1 MFGRLII
8 AFSIIQLYCL
18 CTNAQVSLSG
28 YINNYSLIGE
38 TEPNPFDE
46 ALWQNITCQRL
57 IFNWSINKNFDIQ
70 ISNQT
75 NLSFGNSTLL
85 RLVKE
90 TSTDNHNLLKL
101 SCLLIDKED
110 KWLNLALDRLL
121 MRWSTDK
128 LEVSLGR
135 QRINWGNTVLW
146 HPNDIFDSSP
156 FLNFTYPE
164 RMGCDAVR
172 AAYYHNEVATS
183 ELAVSAD
190 KRGSPTI
197 AILHRNL
204 YRNLDF
210 QLLGG
215 VYKRYHWVAGG
226 GFTTELNEFSIRFE
240 GSYFH
245 DSRKES
251 DKVDVVQ
258 ASIGI
263 DKIFQNNF
271 ILQAEA
277 LYTNKPDDITDLI
290 SSYMY
295 TEYSLR
301 RLTTSRW
308 SFAGQIYYP
317 FSGLFSI
324 NALMAYLPDQS
335 AVYVGVGMNYLISQ
349 NLEASAMV
357 HAFDLNIN
365 ESYPMDGRMGTLQV
379 KYFF

>member
-57 IFNWSINKNFDIQ
+57 NFNWSINKNFDIQ

-110 KWLNLALDRLL
+110 KWLNLILDRLL

-172 AAYYHNEVATS
+172 AAYYHNELQPVNLPFRLINEVPYYS
-183 ELAVSAD
+183 H
-190 KRGSPTI
+190 I
-197 AILHRNL
+197 APKSLP
-204 YRNLDF
+204 
-210 QLLGG
+210 QLRISTTGR
-215 VYKRYHWVAGG
+215 VYKRYHLVAGG

-245 DSRKES
+245 DSRKT
-251 DKVDVVQ
+251 V
-258 ASIGI
+258 I
-263 DKIFQNNF
+263 
-271 ILQAEA
+271 
-277 LYTNKPDDITDLI
+277 
-290 SSYMY
+290 
-295 TEYSLR
+295 R
-301 RLTTSRW
+301 
-308 SFAGQIYYP
+308 
-317 FSGLFSI
+317 
-324 NALMAYLPDQS
+324 
-335 AVYVGVGMNYLISQ
+335 
-349 NLEASAMV
+349 
-357 HAFDLNIN
+357 
-365 ESYPMDGRMGTLQV
+365 
-379 KYFF
+379 